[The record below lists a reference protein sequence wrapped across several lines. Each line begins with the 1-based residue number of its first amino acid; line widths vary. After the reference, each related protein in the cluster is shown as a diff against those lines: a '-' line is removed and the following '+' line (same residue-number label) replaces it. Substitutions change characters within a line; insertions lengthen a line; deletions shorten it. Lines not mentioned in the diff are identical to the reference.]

1 MLSEIKQF
9 MLKVLETQINENY
22 GYIIMVLWCWW
33 WWWWRRQ
40 LVVCMCVFHLFV
52 FG

>member
-1 MLSEIKQF
+1 MLSELSSF
-9 MLKVLETQINENY
+9 MLKILETQINDHY
-22 GYIIMVLWCWW
+22 GYIIKVLWCWW
-33 WWWWRRQ
+33 WWWWWQ